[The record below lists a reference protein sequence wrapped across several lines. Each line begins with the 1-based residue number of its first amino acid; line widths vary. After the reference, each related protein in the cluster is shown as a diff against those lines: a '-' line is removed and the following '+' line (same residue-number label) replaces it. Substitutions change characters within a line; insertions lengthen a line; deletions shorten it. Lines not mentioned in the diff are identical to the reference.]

1 MSNTYIFW
9 FIIIFCIILPAIARR
24 KRVKAYAAIK
34 IAKRKRKHLND
45 EEKAKMNEI
54 IQKFIGKECI
64 ISTINSESV
73 SVQGTIEEIN
83 GGWITV
89 THDGTEEMINVD
101 YIVKIK
107 EYPRKKKN
115 K

>member
-1 MSNTYIFW
+1 MSNAYIVW
-9 FIIIFCIILPAIARR
+9 FVIFVCIILPAIARR

-107 EYPRKKKN
+107 GYPRKKKN

>member
-1 MSNTYIFW
+1 MSNAYIVW
-9 FIIIFCIILPAIARR
+9 FVIFVCIILPAIARR